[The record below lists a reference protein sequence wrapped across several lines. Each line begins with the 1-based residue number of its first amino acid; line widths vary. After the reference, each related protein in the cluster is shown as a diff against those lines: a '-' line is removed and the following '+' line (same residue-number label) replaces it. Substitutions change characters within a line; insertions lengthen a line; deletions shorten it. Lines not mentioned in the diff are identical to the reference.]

1 MSLIKKDSIILFQGD
16 SITDAGRDR
25 ETEDLGPG
33 YPQKINQYLS
43 AFCAELNTRVINKG
57 IGGNR
62 VRDLQERWQEDCID
76 LKPDVVNILIGINDC
91 WRGFDSEDFTSAEAF
106 ESGYREILTRTKAS
120 GALITM
126 MEPYVFPY
134 PEDRIAWRE
143 DLDPKIQ
150 AVRRLAREFG
160 AVYIPLDG
168 LLAELITTRE
178 PQYYSADGVHPTD
191 AGHAFI
197 AKAWLKAVGLL

>member
-1 MSLIKKDSIILFQGD
+1 MSLVKKDSIILFQGD
-16 SITDAGRDR
+16 SVTDAGRSR
-25 ETEDLGPG
+25 EEEDLGAG
-33 YPQKINQYLS
+33 YPQKVDQYLS
-43 AFCAELNTRVINKG
+43 SFCADLNARVINRG
-57 IGGNR
+57 ISGDR
-62 VRDLQERWQEDCID
+62 VKDLQERWKEDCVD
-76 LKPDVVNILIGINDC
+76 LKADVVNILIGINDC
-91 WRGFDSEDFTSAEAF
+91 WRKFDSNDPTDVEDFEA
-106 ESGYREILTRTKAS
+106 GYRDILAQTKAT
-120 GALITM
+120 GALITI
-126 MEPYVFPY
+126 MEPFVLPY
-134 PEDRIAWRE
+134 PADRLAWRE

>member
-16 SITDAGRDR
+16 SVTDAGRSR
-25 ETEDLGPG
+25 VEENLGAG
-33 YPQKINQYLS
+33 YPQKVGQYLS
-43 AFCAELNTRVINKG
+43 SFCADLNARVINKG
-57 IGGNR
+57 ISGDR
-62 VRDLQERWQEDCID
+62 VRDLQKRWKEDCVD
-76 LKPDVVNILIGINDC
+76 LKADVVNILIGINDC
-91 WRGFDSEDFTSAEAF
+91 WRKFDSNDPTGVEAF
-106 ESGYREILTRTKAS
+106 EAGYRDILTQTKAT
-120 GALITM
+120 GAFITI
-126 MEPYVFPY
+126 MEPFVLPY
-134 PEDRIAWRE
+134 PADRVAWRE

>member
-16 SITDAGRDR
+16 SVTDAGRSR
-25 ETEDLGPG
+25 EEEDLGAG
-33 YPQKINQYLS
+33 YPQKVGQYLS
-43 AFCAELNTRVINKG
+43 SFCADLNARVINRG
-57 IGGNR
+57 ISGDR
-62 VRDLQERWQEDCID
+62 VKDLQERWKEDCTD

-91 WRGFDSEDFTSAEAF
+91 WRKFDSNDPTDVEDFEA
-106 ESGYREILTRTKAS
+106 GYRDILTQTKAT
-120 GALITM
+120 GVLITI
-126 MEPYVFPY
+126 MEPFVLPY
-134 PEDRIAWRE
+134 PADRLAWRE

-168 LLAELITTRE
+168 LLAESITTRE

-197 AKAWLKAVGLL
+197 ARAWLKAVGLL